1 MHSKKQKP
9 FVSIDLLD
17 FLQISAD
24 DCIREA
30 KRTGKPMSE
39 MLFSE
44 AEELLSIKK
53 NLLTKTKNKQTT
65 NQAA

>member
-1 MHSKKQKP
+1 MHSKKQKG
-9 FVSIDLLD
+9 FVSRDLLD

-30 KRTGKPMSE
+30 KRAKKPISE
-39 MLFSE
+39 MLVAE
-44 AEELLSIKK
+44 AQELLSIKK
-53 NLLTKTKNKQTT
+53 NLLTKTKNKHTA